1 MREITKTLLLIPCLF
16 LVSCVNNKKNDA
28 IEKENSSLKTILENT
43 KSELENTKSELEKV
57 QQQELKSINRIRQQ
71 KEIFKTII
79 IKSLTHAGYY
89 PIKVVETVS
98 FDFPNNYLAKLLQE
112 KGVLETYYGN
122 NYNDYI
128 KMIRPTS
135 KGEDLV
141 EYRLIYY
148 GDYGTKDKVL
158 SWDLLSHEDKINE
171 ITSIKFS
178 SDSTKVFIEFDFKI
192 IKTTIVGEV
201 QDNYIDEIICCGT
214 AELINKNGV
223 WNIKN
228 ERDWLKK
235 YKLVHKK
242 IKN

>member
-1 MREITKTLLLIPCLF
+1 MREITKTLLLIPFLF
-16 LVSCVNNKKNDA
+16 LISCINNKKNDA
-28 IEKENSSLKTILENT
+28 LEKENSSLKT
-43 KSELENTKSELEKV
+43 ELENTKAELEKV
-57 QQQELKSINRIRQQ
+57 QQKELNSINKIIKQ
-71 KEIFKTII
+71 KENFKTIL
-79 IKSLTHAGYY
+79 IKSLTRASYY

-98 FDFPNNYLAKLLQE
+98 YDFPNNDLAKILQE
-112 KGVLETYYGN
+112 KDVLESYYGN
-122 NYNDYI
+122 NNSGYI

-135 KGEDLV
+135 KGADLV

-171 ITSIKFS
+171 ITSMKFS
-178 SDSTKVFIEFDFKI
+178 PDSTKVFIEFDFKI

-201 QDNYIDEIICCGT
+201 QDNYIGEIICCGT

-223 WNIKN
+223 WKNKN
-228 ERDWLKK
+228 ERDWLKQ